1 MRRTF
6 FLLLFLQLVLI
17 ACTNSESA
25 SSDENI
31 PEEIDPVISEPR
43 DSLLQDSLMR
53 DSLIKDS
60 LHKDSLLK
68 DSLVRADSLARID
81 SLFKARELL
90 LIKAKDLTVE
100 LGTNSPEARVNER
113 PAMMV
118 KFTYDFYLSKHEIT
132 CGEFN
137 VLMKPAAG
145 LALECAAEKHPAVN
159 LTYYDAVLFANERS
173 KKEGFDTAYTYLAKS
188 FDSEKHCTNLE
199 GFVYHPEVESYHL
212 PTEAEWML
220 AAKTNWHVKK
230 SWTADNSEYKLHPV
244 CSMSDEDDLCDMM
257 GNALEWVNDWF
268 GNFRDTLVMNY
279 VGSPDGGALAQRVV
293 KGGSFRNQASSISMY
308 SRGDIYSVTSS
319 TRGDYVGFRLA
330 FGRIPD
336 ALWMGNSGRTASSRI
351 IPLANSSSIY
361 AHTNTY
367 KAKLAFRNDV
377 TGNLAFIDYS
387 NGTLSVVEIV
397 DSIDVFHPDISPDG
411 NHVAFSTM
419 YEGLEGKSALY
430 VRDLNEEGSNLVK
443 LDVESAAIP
452 RWRVLETGDTAIVYV
467 THAGNNKDDAAFRST
482 STWQVIFA
490 NGKFG
495 IPQKLFDGAFHGGIS
510 ADGRLAV
517 SGARL
522 LRARVSDHDTVW
534 YNGEQ
539 ACNVSL
545 SKDGTNRT
553 LFLDFGSSTGRKF
566 AGGRYATHER
576 LFVTDSLGN
585 LIQSFRAP
593 AGYTFDHTEWTGN
606 LNLAVATLVNLN
618 GSHRKIVLLD
628 LQDSSFT
635 ELAEGDELWHP
646 NMWVYSEPLVT
657 DSSAIKVDSAGVYFT
672 PQGSVASV
680 ILRYKMELLWKFR
693 DTANV
698 VILGSSRP
706 LDAIAPLG
714 LDPSFFAL
722 NLSNVPNMMAT
733 SDYLLTNYLFPH
745 FKKLKYVVVALD
757 IDLWYHSETGEYN
770 FFSKEFENYPGFVYD
785 KNHDFWKDS
794 VPDEL
799 ARLTEESLGLEVYR
813 ERFMEPRGYN
823 YEPSGNWT
831 TAPSVDNDSMWMTEL
846 SSNYYASFEHL
857 KNILHM
863 AEERQIFVVGIIF
876 PQSPAYKETGSFGR
890 YGIRRSEAPALI
902 EELKNLEQ
910 EYPHFHFWDEN
921 KMGEHDYTDEMAF
934 NEDHLC
940 YLGAIQLTTRLDSLL
955 KILDK

>member
-1 MRRTF
+1 MRRIFF
-6 FLLLFLQLVLI
+6 FLLLLQLAALF
-17 ACTNSESA
+17 ACTNSKSAATEEES
-25 SSDENI
+25 
-31 PEEIDPVISEPR
+31 PEDPILFSLTQN
-43 DSLLQDSLMR
+43 DTLLQDSLMR
-53 DSLIKDS
+53 DSLV
-60 LHKDSLLK
+60 KDSLLK
-68 DSLVRADSLARID
+68 DSLARIDSIARID
-81 SLFKARELL
+81 SLFKARELH
-90 LIKAKDLTVE
+90 LIHAQDMTVE
-100 LGTNSPEARVNER
+100 LGTNKPDARVNER
-113 PAMMV
+113 PAMKV
-118 KFTYDFYLSKHEIT
+118 KFNYDFYVSKHEIT

-137 VLMKPAAG
+137 VLMRLAEG
-145 LALECAAEKHPAVN
+145 LSLECANEKLPAVN

-173 KKEGFDTAYTYLAKS
+173 KKEGLDTAYTYLSKS
-188 FDSEKHCTNLE
+188 YDSEKHCTNLE

-220 AAKTNWHVKK
+220 AAKLNWKAQK
-230 SWTADNSEYKLHPV
+230 AWTADNSEYKLHPV
-244 CSMSDEDDLCDMM
+244 CSKTDEDELCDMM

-268 GNFRDTLVMNY
+268 GIFRDTLVMNY

-293 KGGSFRNQASSISMY
+293 KGGSFRNKASSISMH
-308 SRGDIYSVTSS
+308 SRGDVYSVTSS
-319 TRGDYVGFRLA
+319 TRSDYVGFRLA
-330 FGRIPD
+330 FGKIPD
-336 ALWMGNSGRTASSRI
+336 ALWMGNSGRAASSRI
-351 IPLANSSSIY
+351 TPLANSSSVY

-367 KAKLAFRNDV
+367 KTKLAFRNDV
-377 TGNLAFIDYS
+377 SGNLAFIDYS

-397 DSIDVFHPDISPDG
+397 DSIDVYHPDISPDG
-411 NHVAFSTM
+411 SHVAFSTM
-419 YEGLEGKSALY
+419 YEGLDGKSALY
-430 VRDLNEEGSNLVK
+430 VRDLNEKGSNLVK
-443 LDVESAAIP
+443 LDVESAVIP

-467 THAGNNKDDAAFRST
+467 TNAGNNKDEAAFRST
-482 STWQVIFA
+482 STWLVIFA

-495 IPQKLFDGAFHGGIS
+495 VPQKLFNGAFHGGIS
-510 ADGRLAV
+510 ADDRLAV

-593 AGYTFDHTEWTGN
+593 AGYTFDHTEWAGN

-646 NMWVYSEPLVT
+646 NMWVYSEPQVAD
-657 DSSAIKVDSAGVYFT
+657 DSSISVDSAGVYFT
-672 PQGSVASV
+672 PQGSVASI

-714 LDPSFFAL
+714 LNPSFFAL
-722 NLSNVPNMMAT
+722 NLANVPNMMAT
-733 SDYLLTNYLFPH
+733 SDYLLTNYVFPH
-745 FKKLKYVVVALD
+745 FKNLKYIVVALD
-757 IDLWYHSETGEYN
+757 IDLWYHSETGTYN
-770 FFSKEFENYPGFVYD
+770 FFYQEYQNYPGFVYD

-794 VPDEL
+794 VPEEL
-799 ARLTEESLGLEVYR
+799 PRLTEESLGLEAYQ
-813 ERFMEPRGYN
+813 ERFIAPRGYN
-823 YEPSGNWT
+823 YEPPGNWE
-831 TAPSVDNDSMWMTEL
+831 TAPSVDNDSAWMSEL

-857 KNILHM
+857 KNILQM
-863 AEERQIFVVGIIF
+863 AEEKGIFVVGIVF
-876 PQSPAYKETGSFGR
+876 PQSPAFRETGSFGR
-890 YGIRRSEAPALI
+890 YGIRRSEAPALL

-921 KMGEHDYTDEMAF
+921 KMGNHDYTDEMAF
-934 NEDHLC
+934 NEDHLS
-940 YLGAIQLTTRLDSLL
+940 YLGAIQLTTRLDSVL
-955 KILDK
+955 KSLAVKPE

>member
-1 MRRTF
+1 MRRMIF
-6 FLLLFLQLVLI
+6 ILLFLQLALV
-17 ACTNSESA
+17 ACTNSKSA
-25 SSDENI
+25 VSDEEA
-31 PEEIDPVISEPR
+31 PEEIELVIPEPS
-43 DSLLQDSLMR
+43 DSLLQDSLLR

-60 LHKDSLLK
+60 LLK
-68 DSLVRADSLARID
+68 DSLARADSLARID

-90 LIKAKDLTVE
+90 LIHANDLTVE
-100 LGTNSPEARVNER
+100 LGTNLPDARVNER
-113 PAMMV
+113 PAMKV
-118 KFTYDFYLSKHEIT
+118 KFNYDFYVSRHEIT
-132 CGEFN
+132 CSEFN
-137 VLMKPAAG
+137 ALMKPSAG
-145 LALECAAEKHPAVN
+145 LTLECTSEKFPAVN
-159 LTYYDAVLFANERS
+159 LTFYDAVLFTNERS
-173 KKEGFDTAYTYLAKS
+173 KKEGLDTAYTYLAKS
-188 FDSEKHCTNLE
+188 FDSEKHCVNLE
-199 GFVYHPEVESYHL
+199 GFAYHPEIESYHL

-220 AAKTNWHVKK
+220 AAKSNWNVKK
-230 SWTADNSEYKLHPV
+230 AWTADNSEYKLHPV
-244 CSMSDEDDLCDMM
+244 CSMAGEDELCDMM

-293 KGGSFRNQASSISMY
+293 KGGSFRNKATSISMH
-308 SRGDIYSVTSS
+308 SRGDVYSVTSS
-319 TRGDYVGFRLA
+319 TRGDYVGFRLV
-330 FGRIPD
+330 FGNIPD
-336 ALWMGNSGRTASSRI
+336 ALWMDNSGRAASSRI
-351 IPLANSSSIY
+351 TPLANSSSVY

-377 TGNLAFIDYS
+377 SGNIAFIDYS
-387 NGTLSVVEIV
+387 NGTLSVVEII
-397 DSIDVFHPDISPDG
+397 DSIDAYHPDISPDG
-411 NHVAFSTM
+411 SHVAFSTM
-419 YEGLEGKSALY
+419 YEGLDGKSAVY
-430 VRDLNEEGSNLVK
+430 VRDLNEEGSNLIK

-452 RWRVLETGDTAIVYV
+452 RWRVLESGDTAIVYV
-467 THAGNNKDDAAFRST
+467 TSAGNNKDEAAFRST
-482 STWQVIFA
+482 STWQVVFA

-495 IPQKLFDGAFHGGIS
+495 NPQKLFDGAYHGGIS
-510 ADGRLAV
+510 ADDRLAV

-522 LRARVSDHDTVW
+522 LRARVSDRDTVW

-545 SKDGTNRT
+545 SKDGSNRT

-576 LFVTDSLGN
+576 LFVTDSLGK

-593 AGYTFDHTEWTGN
+593 AGYTFDHTEWAGN
-606 LNLAVATLVNLN
+606 LNLAVATLVNTN

-733 SDYLLTNYLFPH
+733 SDYLLTNYVLPH
-745 FKKLKYVVVALD
+745 FKRLKYIVVSLD
-757 IDLWYHSETGEYN
+757 IDLWYHSETGTYN
-770 FFSKEFENYPGFVYD
+770 FFSQEYANYPGFVYD

-794 VPDEL
+794 VPEEL
-799 ARLTEESLGLEVYR
+799 ARLTEESLGLEAYQ
-813 ERFMEPRGYN
+813 ERFIAPRGYN
-823 YEPSGNWT
+823 YEPPGNWE
-831 TAPSVDNDSMWMTEL
+831 TAPSVDNDSTWMREL
-846 SSNYYASFEHL
+846 SENYYASLKHL
-857 KNILHM
+857 VNILKT
-863 AEERQIFVVGIIF
+863 AEERDIFVVGIIF
-876 PQSPAYKETGSFGR
+876 PQSPAFKETGSFGR

-902 EELKNLEQ
+902 EEIKDLEQ
-910 EYPHFHFWDEN
+910 KYPHFRLWDEN
-921 KMGEHDYTDEMAF
+921 KMGDHDYTDEMAF
-934 NEDHLC
+934 NEDHLS

-955 KILDK
+955 KKLDK